1 MTIEAKINKVIEKF
15 NNDDFNLTN
24 EEIFLIDEEEILTR
38 MVIKKLVEK
47 QINIPGY
54 DLSSLVDKDYSFL
67 TPDETVDFLINLFH
81 IFIYDM
87 GTLYYDDIDGVIA
100 AGDMNEADAKRVY
113 DLVENALRDPNCHID
128 SFECNDLFTN
138 KLLDYKRYDILK
150 NFYNSAL
157 SKLSTE
163 TCDRI
168 LREYPFETE
177 GIPDFFSSYYQEHT
191 PVYDQT
197 LGSLLEISRRK
208 KAADIGHNID
218 PNDLRNAIISKLYN
232 ATDLKEFNSN
242 TDLNLFI
249 GSLEEPAKTAVS
261 KMAFSKGFYL
271 EYYNDAMSKHENP
284 EKIVEFLI
292 DHNHPFCNSDVYSLL
307 DGINLNNPKIAN
319 YFIETG
325 NFDVLLSF
333 DEISLEPIM
342 PAILANVKTNPKY
355 KEKFKELV
363 EYGIVKYPELLSS
376 LINNG
381 IAEKMYLPSGI
392 YSDEV
397 EDIMLSGYKINPKY
411 SVVNE
416 DNVKNISKYLK
427 TLLECK
433 KYKEFFATTFIS
445 DGEYEKYDKEL
456 YPEIVKSL
464 DDVFFASKLLT
475 SCFGAITLHPE
486 LLNHYYGKRL
496 LNEKLLDHI
505 NHHEELENYYSHDA
519 FTKMKTYLAKK
530 YKLNEE
536 NLSLI
541 ESKLG
546 TLVLRYIENEN
557 LHSIINLPKEEL
569 IKIIDLFPQVEF
581 TIQDVTAAYDSIIQY
596 NFGKENPTTISIFA
610 DLLHA
615 IEDHNTRVIEKI
627 KEVLINN
634 TNISFL
640 IKILEKHRIVGIEDI
655 GSLIDLIVYKFD
667 TEKSERYKE
676 ILHDLTNEY
685 ILSRRT
691 YYRNYNYF
699 DKQYSAYKET
709 FTELMEAIKQK
720 DQKTIDFLTK
730 EIVESLDNAFF
741 NELKEKLELPDEL
754 DTPDKLVNLVIH
766 KIATTSNNKKYI
778 SILHELT
785 DHYHSK
791 MRDEHSKEIGIAQE
805 LELPYTLDERS
816 ANREVIRYIT
826 AFAFKFY
833 DRKTNVSL
841 ATLVQNKLLEQGI
854 PKDLVVDCLKYYS
867 RSYSPAF
874 TGGYVNDFEKI
885 KETLPLVV
893 RTASKIINEIG
904 IDNFNSF
911 DTVTKFIPRNLDR
924 SFVIKR
930 NYTVDKTT
938 IDVYQLLIDL
948 NLTALRKS
956 VLNNEQ
962 TYNTL
967 LAIMKKRKPHLLP
980 NSLKKLLE
988 VGSIS
993 TDYTNISGFISFFDS
1008 IYESERSRLAA
1019 NGKNP
1024 DEALSGLAS
1033 ILIQAEIHSGISSVY
1048 SQVLG
1053 DEDAKLI
1060 KANPR
1065 PNSASKKIKNN
1076 ERLIE
1081 AIKLTKENYLRRE
1094 VTIPTFARSFNLTTG
1109 KQLEVTVGNFTDPSN
1124 LTHGERT
1131 GACMRIGGVGE
1142 SLFYFCLKNPNGFHI
1157 RFNDPE
1163 TGEYISRVSGF
1174 RNGNTV
1180 FLNELRYSCNP
1191 DKYDDEEVIE
1201 ACKKAANEL
1210 IRLSAGST
1218 CPIENV
1224 VISDQYTM
1232 RKSEYHLTNL
1242 GVTSIKE
1249 GLPSFYTDVSTKAV
1263 VLATT
1268 TPPFK
1273 PLNFD
1278 KSEVPTYEPCR
1289 SKIIRSNNQPFLS
1302 SRINR
1307 VASIKAILE
1316 GVPYENLD
1324 QIDFEAG
1331 LLYGIVADDWYIYIN
1346 RNMEIKYDYIPVDP
1360 RAKEE
1365 LTTHLA
1371 IIDEMIKRNEI
1382 KEESVYGL

>member
-1 MTIEAKINKVIEKF
+1 MTIEAKINKIIEKI
-15 NNDDFNLTN
+15 NNDDYNFNK
-24 EEIFLIDEEEILTR
+24 EELFLLEEEEILTR
-38 MVIKKLVEK
+38 MIIKKLVEK
-47 QINIPGY
+47 EINIPGY
-54 DLSSLVDKDYSFL
+54 DLSSLVEKDYSFL
-67 TPDETVDFLINLFH
+67 TPDETADFLINLFH

-100 AGDMNEADAKRVY
+100 AGEMNEKNAKRVH
-113 DLVENALRDPNCHID
+113 DLVEKALRDPNCHID

-150 NFYNSAL
+150 HFYNTSIN
-157 SKLSTE
+157 KLSNE

-168 LREYPFETE
+168 LREYPFETA
-177 GIPDFFSSYYQEHT
+177 GIPEFFLSYYQEHT

-197 LGSLLEISRRK
+197 LESLLGIFNRK
-208 KAADIGHNID
+208 KVADIDNNFD

-232 ATDLKEFNSN
+232 ANDLKEFNNDSN
-242 TDLNLFI
+242 LSQFI
-249 GSLEEPAKTAVS
+249 ASLEEPAKTAVS
-261 KMAFSKGFYL
+261 KMAYSKGFYID
-271 EYYNDAMSKHENP
+271 YYREALRQKESH

-292 DHNHPFCNSDVYSLL
+292 DHQHPFNRNDIYDLS

-319 YFIETG
+319 YFVETG
-325 NFDVLLSF
+325 CFDSLITF

-342 PAILANVKTNPKY
+342 PAILANIKTNPNY
-355 KEKFKELV
+355 KEKFES
-363 EYGIVKYPELLSS
+363 IVNYEITKYKELLSS
-376 LINNG
+376 LISNG
-381 IAEKMYLPSGI
+381 IVDNIYLPSGK
-392 YSDEV
+392 YSEEI
-397 EDIMLSGYKINPKY
+397 EDILLNGYRINPKY
-411 SVVNE
+411 SIKAE
-416 DNVKNISKYLK
+416 DCITNIPKYLK
-427 TLLECK
+427 TLLEYE
-433 KYKEFFATTFIS
+433 KYEEFFSSTFVS
-445 DGEYEKYDKEL
+445 YGEYEKYDKDL
-456 YPEIVKSL
+456 YPEIEKHMGNA
-464 DDVFFASKLLT
+464 FFANRLLT
-475 SCFGAITLHPE
+475 SCFESINLHPE
-486 LLNHYYGKRL
+486 LLDHYYGKRI
-496 LNEKLLDHI
+496 LNEKLLDYI
-505 NHHEELENYYSHDA
+505 NHHEELDNLYSHDA
-519 FTKMKTYLAKK
+519 FIKMKTYLAKK
-530 YKLNEE
+530 YKLNEG

-546 TLVLRYIENEN
+546 PLVLRYIDNEN
-557 LHSIINLPKEEL
+557 LHQIINLPTEEL
-569 IKIIDLFPQVEF
+569 NKLIGLFPQVEF
-581 TIQDVTAAYDSIIQY
+581 TLQDLNAAYDSIIQY
-596 NFGKENPTTISIFA
+596 NFGKENPATISIFA

-615 IEDHNTRVIEKI
+615 AEDHNTRVIEKI
-627 KEVLINN
+627 KEVLVYN

-655 GSLIDLIVYKFD
+655 GSLIDLIVYKLD
-667 TEKSERYKE
+667 TDESERYKE

-685 ILSRRT
+685 ILSKRT

-699 DKQYSAYKET
+699 DKQYPAYKEA
-709 FTELMEAIKQK
+709 FKELMDAIKEK
-720 DQKTIDFLTK
+720 DQAKIDFLTK
-730 EIVESLDNAFF
+730 EIVDSLDNAFF
-741 NELKEKLELPDEL
+741 TELKEKLELPDEL
-754 DTPDKLVNLVIH
+754 DTPDKLMNFVVH
-766 KIATTSNNKKYI
+766 KIATTSNNKKYM

-816 ANREVIRYIT
+816 TNREVIRYLI
-826 AFAFKFY
+826 AYAFKFY
-833 DRKTNVSL
+833 DETKASL
-841 ATLVQNKLLEQGI
+841 AILIQNKLAEQGI
-854 PKDLVVDCLKYYS
+854 QKDLIVDCLKYYS
-867 RSYSPAF
+867 KSYSPSF
-874 TGGYVNDFEKI
+874 TGGTVNDFEKI

-893 RTASKIINEIG
+893 RTATKIINEIG
-904 IDNFNSF
+904 IENFTSF

-924 SFVIKR
+924 GYVIKR
-930 NYTVDKTT
+930 NYTVDKTS
-938 IDVYQLLIDL
+938 IDIYQLLIDL

-980 NSLKKLLE
+980 DSLKKLLE

-993 TDYTNISGFISFFDS
+993 TDYTNISGFVSFFDS

-1053 DEDAKLI
+1053 GEDAKLI

-1065 PNSASKKIKNN
+1065 PNSSSKKIKNN

-1094 VTIPTFARSFNLTTG
+1094 VTVPTFDRTFNLTSG

-1191 DKYDDEEVIE
+1191 SKFDDDEVIE

-1224 VISDQYTM
+1224 VISDEYAM
-1232 RKSEYHLTNL
+1232 RKDEYQLTNL
-1242 GVTSIKE
+1242 GVQSIKE
-1249 GLPSFYTDVSTKAV
+1249 GLPSFYTDVSSKAV
-1263 VLATT
+1263 ILATT

-1273 PLNFD
+1273 PINFD
-1278 KSEVPTYEPCR
+1278 KTEVPTYEPCR
-1289 SKIIRSNNQPFLS
+1289 SKVIRTQNQQYLS
-1302 SRINR
+1302 GRINR

-1324 QIDFEAG
+1324 QIEFEDG
-1331 LLYGIVADDWYIYIN
+1331 LIYGIVADDWYIYIT

-1371 IIDEMIKRNEI
+1371 VIEEMINRNEI
-1382 KEESVYGL
+1382 KEEAVYGL